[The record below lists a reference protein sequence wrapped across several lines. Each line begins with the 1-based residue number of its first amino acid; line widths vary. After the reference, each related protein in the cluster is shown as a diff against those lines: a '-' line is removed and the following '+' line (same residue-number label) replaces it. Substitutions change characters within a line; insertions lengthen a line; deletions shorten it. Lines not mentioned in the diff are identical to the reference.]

1 MIITE
6 TFKDQFFE
14 CFYGVRPCI
23 GQVLSGDE
31 IVLLRQEEYIIV
43 GIIDGL
49 GHGKKA
55 SEVAKSLKTYFEA
68 HHFLAL
74 DTLLLQAHEAFK
86 GSQGAVVGLA
96 KIFNDGKAQYIGL
109 GNIETR
115 LISAQ
120 RSLILLPRDGAL
132 GIRSRR
138 IEMTQWQMEPNEML
152 LFYSDGISNQ
162 IMKDANLLHIR
173 STTDI
178 QRNIEIFG
186 KSHDDA
192 ALFYLHK
199 LTPPINY
206 A

>member
-6 TFKDQFFE
+6 TFKDDFFE
-14 CFYGVRPCI
+14 CFYGIRPCV
-23 GQVLSGDE
+23 GQILSGDE
-31 IVLLRQEEYIIV
+31 IVLCRQADYIVV
-43 GIIDGL
+43 GVIDGL

-55 SEVAKSLKTYFEA
+55 SEVAQNIKAYIQE

-74 DTLLLQAHEAFK
+74 DTLLSQAHEVFK
-86 GSQGAVVGLA
+86 GSQGAVVALA
-96 KIFNDGKAQYIGL
+96 KIFANGQAQYIGL

-115 LISAQ
+115 LLSSQ
-120 RSLILLPRDGAL
+120 RNLILLPRDGAL

-138 IEMTQWQMEPNEML
+138 IEMTLWQMEANEIL

-162 IMKDANLLHIR
+162 IMKEGNLPFIR
-173 STTDI
+173 STADI

-199 LTPPINY
+199 LTPPIHY

>member
-6 TFKDQFFE
+6 TFKDDFFE
-14 CFYGVRPCI
+14 CFYGVRPCV
-23 GQVLSGDE
+23 GQILSGDE
-31 IVLLRQEEYIIV
+31 IVLCRQADYIVV
-43 GIIDGL
+43 GVIDGL

-55 SEVAKSLKTYFEA
+55 SEVAINIKDYIQE
-68 HHFLAL
+68 HHFLPL
-74 DTLLLQAHEAFK
+74 DTLLSQAHELFK
-86 GSQGAVVGLA
+86 GSQGAVVALA
-96 KIFNDGKAQYIGL
+96 KIFADGQAQYIGL

-115 LISAQ
+115 LLSSQ

-138 IEMTQWQMEPNEML
+138 IEMTLWQMQANEIL

-162 IMKDANLLHIR
+162 IMKEGNLPFIR
-173 STTDI
+173 STADI

-192 ALFYLHK
+192 ALFYIHK
-199 LTPPINY
+199 LTPPIHY